1 MNSTIKLAAA
11 GVLALISLPAQA
23 AVYAFNFSGSGVSGS
38 VTLTYEANPRAGGP
52 LGTSP
57 NVFDPVGSYVVT
69 GATGTLMNDN
79 LGLST
84 TITGVVA
91 SNPSLPDDTNLLAPA
106 SFGHYIVA
114 NGVPGPGGVAP
125 GFSYDNLFYPGG
137 SPQTATDYPFSGGFL
152 DIYGLVFTTSSNIAV
167 NFWSNGDL
175 GGLSY
180 GAGFTDG
187 IDVLGYVGDIS
198 VSAVPEPA
206 TWAMM
211 ILGVAVAGGSL
222 RRRQHASVAKVS
234 FA

>member
-1 MNSTIKLAAA
+1 MTSVIQFAAA
-11 GVLALISLPAQA
+11 ATAALLSVPVQA
-23 AVYAFNFSGSGVSGS
+23 DTFSFSFSGTGTSGS
-38 VTLTYEANPRAGGP
+38 VMLTYEANPRAGGP

-57 NVFDPVGSYVVT
+57 NIYDPVGSYVVT
-69 GATGTLMNDN
+69 GATGSMVNTR

-91 SNPSLPDDTNLLAPA
+91 SNPSSPDDTNLLAPA
-106 SFGHYIVA
+106 SFGHYIVG
-114 NGVPGPGGVAP
+114 NGVPGPGGTAP

-137 SPQTATDYPFSGGFL
+137 SPQTATDYPFFGGFL

-187 IDVLGYVGDIS
+187 VDVLDYVGDIS

-211 ILGVAVAGGSL
+211 TLGVGLAGGSL
-222 RRRQHASVAKVS
+222 RRRRQTTVKASYG
-234 FA
+234 